1 MSSHPKSK
9 AVLVGVLAWA
19 VGLGA
24 IAIAWQAKGANPS
37 HAALA
42 QGSFASFVE
51 VHANAHLDNLPVQ

>member
-1 MSSHPKSK
+1 MSSQPKSK
-9 AVLVGVLAWA
+9 AVLIGVLAWA

-24 IAIAWQAKGANPS
+24 IAIAWQAKGADPS

-51 VHANAHLDNLPVQ
+51 VHANAHLDNLPVP